1 MTKGLNIQV
10 YSDFDGTISLQD
22 TGCLLIDDDRCLGFA
37 RRRELDHLIMNKEV
51 SFRDGLEEMWD
62 AVTLTWEEAWKDHL
76 AAVKVDP
83 GFSQFYDYCK
93 SVNVPVN
100 IVSSGIYSVIEQ
112 IMENFIGERAKE
124 IEIIS
129 NGGGV
134 KGRKWNIEWR
144 DDTPFGHDKSL
155 TLKKARQNAPPNTI
169 FVFCGDGVS
178 DISAAQHADILFARH
193 GRDLEAY
200 CRRENVPFRGFDT
213 FTEVEEI
220 VEKLVNGKVT
230 LQRDEK
236 TGFCSLIDA

>member
-1 MTKGLNIQV
+1 MSERLNIQV

-22 TGCLLIDDDRCLGFA
+22 TGCLLIDDLRCLGFD
-37 RRRELDHLIMNKEV
+37 RRRELDHLILNKQV
-51 SFRDGLEEMWD
+51 SFRDGLEEMWA

-76 AAVKVDP
+76 SLVKVDP
-83 GFSQFYDYCK
+83 GFSDFYDYCK
-93 SVNVPVN
+93 SVNVPVK

-112 IMENFIGERAKE
+112 IMEKFIGDRAKE

-134 KGRKWNIEWR
+134 KGRKWSIEWR

-155 TLKKARQNAPPNTI
+155 TLKKAREQAPDDAI

-193 GRDLEAY
+193 GRDLEVY
-200 CRRENVPFRGFDT
+200 CQRENVPFRGFDT
-213 FTEVEEI
+213 FEEVQD
-220 VEKLVNGKVT
+220 VVSKLANGHIR
-230 LQRDEK
+230 LERDEK
-236 TGFCSLIDA
+236 TGFCSLIDV

>member
-1 MTKGLNIQV
+1 MTSHSVSTPLV
-10 YSDFDGTISLQD
+10 FPLLRHTIS
-22 TGCLLIDDDRCLGFA
+22 
-37 RRRELDHLIMNKEV
+37 
-51 SFRDGLEEMWD
+51 S
-62 AVTLTWEEAWKDHL
+62 
-76 AAVKVDP
+76 
-83 GFSQFYDYCK
+83 SQF
-93 SVNVPVN
+93 
-100 IVSSGIYSVIEQ
+100 
-112 IMENFIGERAKE
+112 AA
-124 IEIIS
+124 
-129 NGGGV
+129 
-134 KGRKWNIEWR
+134 
-144 DDTPFGHDKSL
+144 
-155 TLKKARQNAPPNTI
+155 LKKARQNAPPNTI